1 MILFILKL
9 TLILLLGA
17 SIAVLLRTRSAA
29 ARHFVWALTLAGALL
44 LPVATWLAPAMRVA
58 VPEWKKAVVVQKAE
72 PLAPFRVSPQ
82 APPLP
87 LSSPAGRGWR
97 VAPGEGIYAAGVV
110 AMLLWLAFGQL
121 AVWRIARSATP
132 MHDPLIA
139 EARERIGV
147 KRSVRVVTSAA
158 ITAPFTSGWIKPII
172 LLPADAATWPVE
184 RRRAALLHEL
194 AHVARNDAPVHLLA
208 GLACALYWMHPA
220 VWLALRRLRRESEQA
235 TDDRV
240 IARGMVAPE
249 YAAQL
254 VDVASAARTR
264 RIAGLA
270 GVAMACPSHLETR
283 LRALL
288 DESRIRGVVSRRIA
302 AIAALSVALILVPL
316 AGARPI
322 PSTFDRTVEAKP
334 GGTLVLDLETGADV
348 TIAGDDAPRVEVHAD
363 LRGRDTIHTVV
374 DLQAV
379 DAEVIVSSTYNHR
392 SGSHSTSHDF
402 TIRVPRRFNVRLK
415 SAGGALTMSDVEGTF
430 DGSTGGGSIDLSHVR
445 GTARL
450 STGGGDINVTD
461 SHLDGKI
468 STGGGTVTF
477 DRVSGGLRGD
487 TGSGPVVDAVPAVP
501 AIEAVPAVP
510 AVVTVNAG
518 DGPRRT
524 KPPRVLSSGVIA
536 ITKAGGEV
544 DLESAPHGAV
554 VHSGGGRIVIG
565 RAGGDVEAGTGGGM
579 IRVGPVAGSV
589 RASTGAGM
597 VVIEVEDAGG
607 QTQNVEART
616 GHGPVEI
623 TLPANYNGR
632 FEIETAYTESN
643 GPVSIKSDWELQHE
657 PVTPFDD
664 HEGTPRRYVR
674 ATGRAGSGGGVVRVR
689 AVNGDVRIRRD

>member
-1 MILFILKL
+1 
-9 TLILLLGA
+9 
-17 SIAVLLRTRSAA
+17 
-29 ARHFVWALTLAGALL
+29 
-44 LPVATWLAPAMRVA
+44 
-58 VPEWKKAVVVQKAE
+58 
-72 PLAPFRVSPQ
+72 
-82 APPLP
+82 
-87 LSSPAGRGWR
+87 
-97 VAPGEGIYAAGVV
+97 
-110 AMLLWLAFGQL
+110 
-121 AVWRIARSATP
+121 

-147 KRSVRVVTSAA
+147 TRNVRVVTSAA
-158 ITAPFTSGWIKPII
+158 ISAPFTSGWLRPII
-172 LLPADAATWPVE
+172 LLPAEAATWPVE

-240 IARGMVAPE
+240 IARGMIAPE

-302 AIAALSVALILVPL
+302 AVAALSVALILVPL

-322 PSTFDRTVEAKP
+322 PSTFDRTVDAKP
-334 GGTLVLDLETGADV
+334 GGTLVLELETGADLQI
-348 TIAGDDAPRVEVHAD
+348 TGDDSQRVEVHAD
-363 LRGRDTIHTVV
+363 LRGRDAIHTVV
-374 DLQAV
+374 DVQAV
-379 DAEVIVSSTYNHR
+379 DSEVFVRSKFNHR
-392 SGSHSTSHDF
+392 NGSQSTSHEF
-402 TIRVPRRFNVRLK
+402 TIRVPRRFSVHLK

-430 DGSTGGGSIDLSHVR
+430 KGSTGGGSIDLTRVR

-461 SHLDGKI
+461 SHLDGNI
-468 STGGGTVTF
+468 TTGGGTVTLE
-477 DRVSGGLRGD
+477 RVSGGLRGYS
-487 TGSGPVVDAVPAVP
+487 GSGPVVDAVPAIP
-501 AIEAVPAVP
+501 AIESVPDLP
-510 AVVTVNAG
+510 ATTVVTVNAG
-518 DGPRRT
+518 DEPKRERT
-524 KPPRVLSSGVIA
+524 KPRVRSSGVIE
-536 ITKAGGEV
+536 ITKAGGETE
-544 DLESAPHGAV
+544 LESAPHGAV

-589 RASTGAGM
+589 YAGTGAGM

-607 QTQNVEART
+607 KTQNVVAKT
-616 GHGPVEI
+616 GHGSVEI
-623 TLPANYNGR
+623 KLPANYSGR
-632 FEIETAYTESN
+632 FEIETAYTESHE
-643 GPVSIKSDWELQHE
+643 PVRIRSDFELQHE
-657 PVTPFDD
+657 PVTGFDD

-674 ATGRAGSGGGVVRVR
+674 ATGRAGSGDGVVRVR